1 MLKQEKAAGS
11 ETLRGGGTLFGK
23 AGRRGDGR
31 RLQAVT
37 GSLHF
42 FARGRA
48 YGDVKCF
55 YNYDGD
61 GTMPH
66 IATMFRP
73 RAVLGLD
80 LF

>member
-1 MLKQEKAAGS
+1 MRKQEKAAGL
-11 ETLRGGGTLFGK
+11 ETLRGGVTPPGK
-23 AGRRGDGR
+23 AGRKGNLR
-31 RLQAVT
+31 RLQTVT

-48 YGDVKCF
+48 YGGVKRF

-66 IATMFRP
+66 IPTMFRP